1 MSLLEDGALVA
12 SYYTLTGA
20 HLSRPPRHSLAS
32 RVRAAAAAGFTG
44 LALAPAELPDD
55 GDPRPLVAVV
65 ADAGL
70 TVPELEPLRGWDS
83 DDRTQEPAMFALA
96 DAFGSRQIT
105 TIRLVG
111 DEVSDG
117 LLAERFAGLAARAAE
132 HGVTIGLEP
141 RAHSP
146 MSTPGQ
152 AAALL
157 EASGAANAGIVLDAY
172 HVHRA
177 GVELDEIA
185 AVAGR
190 IASIQLNDMHAEP
203 RGTPAE
209 DALEHRLVPGEGDI
223 DLAGWLAGLE
233 SRGVSAPLAVEV
245 LSREHNERTLD
256 DAARRAADGGR
267 TALAAAR
274 RLTTSAGG

>member
-1 MSLLEDGALVA
+1 VSLLEPGGLVA

-20 HLSRPPRHSLAS
+20 HLSLPPRHPLAS
-32 RVRAAAAAGFTG
+32 RVRAAAAAGFSG

-83 DDRTQEPAMFALA
+83 DDRSQERAMFTLA
-96 DAFGSRQIT
+96 DAFGARQVT

-111 DEVSDG
+111 EEVPDD
-117 LLAERFAGLAARAAE
+117 LLAERFAGLCARAAA

-146 MSTPGQ
+146 MSTPAQ
-152 AAALL
+152 AAAVIA
-157 EASGAANAGIVLDAY
+157 ASGAANAGIVLDAY

-177 GVELDEIA
+177 GVGLDDLA
-185 AVAGR
+185 AVADR
-190 IASIQLNDMHAEP
+190 IASVQLNDMHAEP
-203 RGTPAE
+203 RGTPGE

-223 DLAGWLAGLE
+223 DLAGWLAGLDAL
-233 SRGVSAPLAVEV
+233 GLDVPLAVEA
-245 LSREHNERTLD
+245 LSAAQNARPVDE
-256 DAARRAADGGR
+256 AARCAADGAR
-267 TALAAAR
+267 AALAAAR
-274 RLTTSAGG
+274 ELRASGV